1 MNPRNMGVNPVN
13 PVTPVSP
20 VKQSAQVNQA
30 QRQDIR
36 SFNDIFSRAVD
47 QSERLKFS
55 KHAEVRLNSRDVELT
70 PDQLKRVED
79 GVRAAANKGVA
90 DSLVLVDGY
99 ALVVNTRSR
108 TVITAM
114 QSTESKIYTNIDGA
128 VIV

>member
-1 MNPRNMGVNPVN
+1 MGVNPVN